1 MNREVSINEKEL
13 SLIGHVKVSLT
24 AEVGKAEMTVDEL
37 FALKRH
43 DMVRL
48 DQPADAVITLLLN
61 GKPIARGELV
71 AVDDNLGVRITEL
84 I

>member
-1 MNREVSINEKEL
+1 MNREVSINEKDL
-13 SLIGHVKVSLT
+13 SLVGHVKVSL
-24 AEVGKAEMTVDEL
+24 AAQVGNTEMTVDEL
-37 FALKRH
+37 FALKKQ
-43 DMVRL
+43 DVLRL
-48 DQPADAVITLLLN
+48 DQPADAVVTLLLN